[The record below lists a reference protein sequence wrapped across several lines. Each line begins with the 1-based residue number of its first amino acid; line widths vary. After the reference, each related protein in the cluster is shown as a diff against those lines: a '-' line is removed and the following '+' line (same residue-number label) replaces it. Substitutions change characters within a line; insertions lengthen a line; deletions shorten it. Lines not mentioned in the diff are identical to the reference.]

1 MTEDVVSTE
10 DWPISDKTKLRKLKN
25 KIKIFSSRV
34 GNGVNYFQP
43 INMVKTEN
51 NKYLKILLSPGCLCK
66 QVPFI
71 SDLTYSIMVQNYLP
85 LPKCFCAIL
94 CFPEEISKH

>member
-1 MTEDVVSTE
+1 M
-10 DWPISDKTKLRKLKN
+10 
-25 KIKIFSSRV
+25 

-43 INMVKTEN
+43 INKVKTEN
-51 NKYLKILLSPGCLCK
+51 NKYLKILLSQKHFGEGRYLKCGGVDKTTYTKLLFINLELTAPGCLYK

-71 SDLTYSIMVQNYLP
+71 SDLITVQNYLP